1 MVQGSPLS
9 PWTSSICQATDAAQY
24 KCDSLKYSCLEC
36 DYAYGECYCFS
47 AGNVQHE
54 ALLVL
59 IKYLYCVQASAGPQ
73 QLKSI
78 SFVALRSQRMR
89 YKCIHPS
96 LIPLLGAS
104 LITSVLIAKVAAI
117 YAAYIWIA
125 CTGAGPCAMH
135 VTGHLAFCSLSMAAA
150 ESAGMESM
158 TAQKEPHDS

>member
-36 DYAYGECYCFS
+36 DYTYGECYCFS

-78 SFVALRSQRMR
+78 SFVASRSQRMR

-96 LIPLLGAS
+96 FDSLTRCKLNNICPHSQGGCYICRIHMDSMHRRRPLCHACHRSSCILLADYGSCRISRHGVNDSAQGAS
-104 LITSVLIAKVAAI
+104 
-117 YAAYIWIA
+117 
-125 CTGAGPCAMH
+125 
-135 VTGHLAFCSLSMAAA
+135 
-150 ESAGMESM
+150 
-158 TAQKEPHDS
+158 